1 MFKFESL
8 NILPMEYSLQ
18 TVHRSNQ
25 DTSLFHR
32 PVVTEGDWV
41 QAGDLLADC
50 SSSEGGEFSIGRN
63 ILIAYLPWEGYNY
76 EDAILI
82 SERLVYDD
90 LYTSIHVERYAIAVE
105 PTTYGDEKITRE
117 IPQLKDMKE
126 LKHLDRNGVALLGT
140 WLKEGDI
147 LVGKITPIEPK
158 KNIAPYIQLY
168 NDIMDKKLD
177 YSVRD
182 TSLRMPRGLEA
193 KLIKVKLFK
202 QKQTL
207 DFKKSPLILSS
218 LRSFLKIN
226 QKTLKS
232 EDKNKLY
239 GDDSNKFHKKYM
251 FSQKEGNNWIKS
263 KFNRQKLSLI
273 KQKKPV
279 NLDEIEN
286 VINGKS
292 KQKSSISKKSNLL
305 NKKRKRRKKNPKNL
319 FYKNELISSVHVYL
333 AEKRKLQ
340 VGDKMAGRHGNKGII
355 SEILPRQDMPYLPD
369 GTPLDMALN
378 PLGVP
383 SRMNVGQ
390 IYECLLGLAGKQ
402 LSEYY
407 RIMPFDELYG
417 PEASRSFVFAKLNE
431 AKKKTGQ
438 SWLFQPSNPG
448 KLKLFDG
455 RNGLCF
461 DQSITAGY
469 SYMIKLVHLVDDKIH
484 CLTEEHDVLTTQGWL
499 PINKITMSHKVA
511 SLQKNGTLVYKN
523 PFKIY
528 HYNNFNG
535 KIYKLKNSD
544 VDLLVTL
551 NHRMY
556 VTNCKV
562 NGYFFDNY
570 ELIPAKNLVGKCK
583 KYLKTAY
590 WKKEDYQFIL
600 PSFSLKSFCNSEKT
614 FKMSTWLKFFGIWI
628 SNGLV
633 VNNKLRIYLN
643 SVNLKKPRFIKT
655 SINNFFYNIEIL
667 SHKNSTTNLLL
678 NLIKDLGYNYLII
691 KNKIIIN
698 DKQLWFYLKSFT
710 MVASKK
716 KLPAWVWEL
725 SQKQVRIFLKSI
737 VGYAEKRVESLINYY
752 TSSSDLADDLAR
764 LSLHAGWSGQKF
776 LHIPAGSVTKIKN
789 KNLMT
794 NFDLW
799 RIEIRQ
805 EKNNP
810 SVNNDKSYLL
820 EDQIEKIIQYQGPV
834 FCLSVPNE
842 VFYVRR
848 NGIPV
853 WTGNSRSTGP
863 YSLVTQQPLKG
874 RSKHGGQRLGEMEV
888 WALEAY
894 GAAFTLLELLTIKSD
909 DVTGRLTIWDYVLY
923 KRPLYIGTPASFKVL
938 ICELESLCLDIGIYK
953 SDDFNILRP
962 INVSNMG

>member
-1 MFKFESL
+1 MFNSKFL
-8 NILPMEYSLQ
+8 TILPIEYSLE
-18 TVHRSNQ
+18 TFHRSNQ

-32 PVVTEGDWV
+32 PSVKEGDWV
-41 QAGDLLADC
+41 QTGDLLADC

-90 LYTSIHVERYAIAVE
+90 LYTSIHVERYDISVE
-105 PTTYGDEKITRE
+105 TTNYGDEKITRE
-117 IPQLKDMKE
+117 IPQLKDTQE
-126 LKHLDRNGVALLGT
+126 LEHLDHNGVALLGT
-140 WLKEGDI
+140 WLKDGDI
-147 LVGKITPIEPK
+147 LVGKITPTEPK

-168 NDIMDKKLD
+168 NDIMGKKID

-193 KLIKVKLFK
+193 KLIKVKIFK
-202 QKQTL
+202 QRQTSGSKKFAKIPESL
-207 DFKKSPLILSS
+207 ENFLKKTQKNSKIFKKDNIFGNDINKWDKKST
-218 LRSFLKIN
+218 FN
-226 QKTLKS
+226 QKEKNNFIKIKLKEPNFS
-232 EDKNKLY
+232 IIKEKKIVKANLN
-239 GDDSNKFHKKYM
+239 DS
-251 FSQKEGNNWIKS
+251 ITVTKS
-263 KFNRQKLSLI
+263 NSKPKSL
-273 KQKKPV
+273 
-279 NLDEIEN
+279 
-286 VINGKS
+286 
-292 KQKSSISKKSNLL
+292 ISKKTNLAY
-305 NKKRKRRKKNPKNL
+305 KKRKRQKKNSQNS
-319 FYKNELISSVHVYL
+319 FYKSITISSVHVYL

-369 GTPLDMALN
+369 GTPIDMALN

-402 LSEYY
+402 LSEHY

-417 PEASRSFVFAKLNE
+417 PEASRSFVFSKLYE

-455 RNGLCF
+455 RDGLCF
-461 DQSITAGY
+461 DQSITTGY

-484 CLTEEHDVLTTQGWL
+484 CLTGDHDVLTTDGWL
-499 PINKITMSHKVA
+499 PINKIKLTHKVA
-511 SLQKNGTLVYKN
+511 SLNKNGTLLYQN
-523 PFKIY
+523 PLKLY
-528 HYNNFNG
+528 HYNNFKG
-535 KIYKLKNSD
+535 KLYKLKNSD
-544 VDLLVTL
+544 IDLLVTL

-556 VTNCKV
+556 VTNFKF
-562 NGYFFDNY
+562 NNNLFENY
-570 ELIPAKNLVGKCK
+570 DLIPAKSIIGKCK
-583 KYLKTAY
+583 NYLKTAY
-590 WKKEDYQFIL
+590 WEKEDYQFL
-600 PSFSLKSFCNSEKT
+600 FSSVNLNSSFRKNRI
-614 FKMSTWLKFFGIWI
+614 FKMDAWIKFFGIWI
-628 SNGLV
+628 SNV
-633 VNNKLRIYLN
+633 SVTYRKLN
-643 SVNLKKPRFIKT
+643 IKT
-655 SINNFFYNIEIL
+655 YPFVLSQLKCPIISLTNFIYSIEIL
-667 SHKNSTTNLLL
+667 FNKKSVRSLLI
-678 NLIKDLGYNYLII
+678 NIIKDLGYNYNIL
-691 KNKIIIN
+691 KNKIIIS
-698 DKQLWFYLKSFT
+698 DKQLWIYLTSFSGI
-710 MVASKK
+710 ASNK
-716 KLPAWVWEL
+716 KLPDWVWEL
-725 SQKQVRIFLKSI
+725 SQKQARLFLKSI
-737 VGYAEKRVESLINYY
+737 VTYSTKSKIYY
-752 TSSSDLADDLAR
+752 TSSSKFADDLMR
-764 LSLHAGWSGQKF
+764 LALHAGWSAHKD
-776 LHIPAGSVTKIKN
+776 LYMLAGSITKIRK
-789 KNLMT
+789 KTFKT

-799 RIEIRQ
+799 CIDIQ
-805 EKNNP
+805 QNTNIPLVDNDNISSCKNQ
-810 SVNNDKSYLL
+810 VEQL
-820 EDQIEKIIQYQGPV
+820 IQYEGSV

-842 VFYVRR
+842 VFYVRH

-938 ICELESLCLDIGIYK
+938 VCELESLCLDIGIYK
-953 SDDFNILRP
+953 SDDFNILRS